1 MKLKKLGQSDLY
13 VSPHC
18 LGTMTF
24 GEATS
29 ENDGHSQ
36 IDQSISS
43 GINFIDT
50 AEMYPT
56 CPLREE
62 TTGITEKIIGNWIDK
77 NKSKRSEIIL
87 ATKISGK
94 GYKAVRNG
102 EGINEKS
109 IKIAIEGSLNKLK
122 TDYIDLYQLHWPN
135 RGSYHFRQN
144 WSYNPTNQETNI
156 VKENI
161 MSVLEVL
168 SNCEKEGKIRSIGLS
183 NETCWGT
190 AQFIDCIKNF
200 PNLSLA
206 SIQNEYSLLCR
217 LYDLDMAELSH
228 HENIHLLAYS
238 PLAGGFLTGKYLD
251 ENVPK
256 NSRLSRV
263 PSLFGRI
270 NDNSTPAVKE
280 YISLAKKH
288 NLDPVHMS
296 LAFCNQ
302 RPFMGSIIFGATDNL
317 QLTNILEGMDVVLSD
332 EVMSEINK
340 LYKKFPITF

>member
-1 MKLKKLGQSDLY
+1 MEFKKLGKSDLT
-13 VSPHC
+13 VSAYC

-29 ENDGHSQ
+29 ETDSHLQ
-36 IDQSISS
+36 IDQSLAS

-62 TTGITEKIIGNWIDK
+62 TTGDTEVIIGNWIEK
-77 NKSKRSEIIL
+77 NKSKRADFVL

-102 EGINEKS
+102 EGIDEKS
-109 IKIAIEGSLNKLK
+109 IKIAIEGSLKKLK

-144 WSYNPTNQETNI
+144 WNYNPTNQDTDLA
-156 VKENI
+156 KENI
-161 MSVLEVL
+161 NGVLNAL
-168 SNCEKEGKIRSIGLS
+168 SDLQKEGKIRHIGLS

-190 AQFIDCIKNF
+190 SQFIDQLKNF
-200 PNLSLA
+200 SNLIIA

-217 LYDLDMAELSH
+217 LYDLDLAEMSH
-228 HENIHLLAYS
+228 HEKISLLAYS
-238 PLAGGFLTGKYLD
+238 PLASGFLTGKYLD
-251 ENVPK
+251 GKVPK

-263 PSLFGRI
+263 SSLFGRI
-270 NDNSTPAVKE
+270 NDNSTIAVRE
-280 YISLAKKH
+280 YVSLARKF
-288 NLDPVHMS
+288 NIEPVHMA

-302 RPFMGSIIFGATDNL
+302 RSFMGSVIFGATEKL
-317 QLTNILEGMDVVLSD
+317 QLTKIINGLDVVLSD
-332 EVMSEINK
+332 ELITEINK

>member
-1 MKLKKLGQSDLY
+1 MEFKKLGKSDLT
-13 VSPHC
+13 VSAYC

-29 ENDGHSQ
+29 ETDSHLQ
-36 IDQSISS
+36 IDQSLAS

-62 TTGITEKIIGNWIDK
+62 TTGDTEVIIGNWIEK
-77 NKSKRSEIIL
+77 NKSKRADFVL

-102 EGINEKS
+102 EGIDEKS
-109 IKIAIEGSLNKLK
+109 IKTAIEGSLKKLK

-144 WSYNPTNQETNI
+144 WNYNPTNQDTE
-156 VKENI
+156 
-161 MSVLEVL
+161 
-168 SNCEKEGKIRSIGLS
+168 IRHIGLS

-190 AQFIDCIKNF
+190 SQFLDQLKNF
-200 PNLSLA
+200 SNLIIA

-217 LYDLDMAELSH
+217 LYDLDMAEMSH
-228 HENIHLLAYS
+228 HENISLLSYS
-238 PLAGGFLTGKYLD
+238 PLAGGFLTGKYIND
-251 ENVPK
+251 NVPD

-270 NDNSTPAVKE
+270 NENSTLAVKE
-280 YISLAKKH
+280 YLSLSRRY

-302 RPFMGSIIFGATDNL
+302 RPFMGSVIFGATDNFQL
-317 QLTNILEGMDVVLSD
+317 QNILKGLDVVLS
-332 EVMSEINK
+332 EELMSDINK

>member
-1 MKLKKLGQSDLY
+1 MNLKKLTDSDLC
-13 VSPHC
+13 VSPYC
-18 LGTMTF
+18 LDTMTF

-29 ENDGHSQ
+29 EKDSHRQ
-36 IDQSISS
+36 IDQSISY
-43 GINFIDT
+43 GVNFLDT

-56 CPLREE
+56 CPLRET
-62 TTGITEKIIGNWIDK
+62 TTGDTEKIVGNWIEK
-77 NKSKRSEIIL
+77 NQSKRSDVIL

-102 EGINEKS
+102 EGINAKS
-109 IKIAIEGSLNKLK
+109 IKIALEGSLKKLK

-144 WSYNPTNQETNI
+144 WSYNPTSQETDI

-161 MSVLEVL
+161 HSVLEVL
-168 SNCEKEGKIRSIGLS
+168 ANYQKEGKIRSIGLS

-190 AQFIDCIKNF
+190 IQFLNCMKSF
-200 PNLSLA
+200 PNLTLA

-228 HENIHLLAYS
+228 HENIGLLAYS

-251 ENVPK
+251 NNIPK

-280 YISLAKKH
+280 YMSLAKIY

-302 RPFMGSIIFGATDNL
+302 RPFMGSIIFGATDDL
-317 QLTNILEGMDVVLSD
+317 QLKNILEGMEVVLSD
-332 EVMSEINK
+332 EVMTEINK

>member
-1 MKLKKLGQSDLY
+1 MKYKKLANTELE
-13 VSPHC
+13 VSLIC
-18 LGTMTF
+18 LGTMTY
-24 GEATS
+24 GEQNNEKEAH
-29 ENDGHSQ
+29 EQLDY
-36 IDQSISS
+36 SIAKV
-43 GINFIDT
+43 INFIDT

-62 TTGITEKIIGNWIDK
+62 TTGDTEVIIGNWIEK
-77 NKSKRSEIIL
+77 NKSKRADFVL

-102 EGINEKS
+102 EGIDEKS
-109 IKIAIEGSLNKLK
+109 IKIAIEGSLKKLK

-144 WSYNPTNQETNI
+144 WNYNPTNQDTEIAKDNI
-156 VKENI
+156 NG
-161 MSVLEVL
+161 VLNSL
-168 SNCEKEGKIRSIGLS
+168 SDLQKEGKIRHIGLS

-190 AQFIDCIKNF
+190 SHFLDQLKNF
-200 PNLSLA
+200 SNLIIA

-217 LYDLDMAELSH
+217 LYDLDMAEMSH
-228 HENIHLLAYS
+228 HENISLLSYS
-238 PLAGGFLTGKYLD
+238 PLAGGFLTGKYIND
-251 ENVPK
+251 NVPD

-270 NDNSTPAVKE
+270 NENSTLAVKE
-280 YISLAKKH
+280 YLSLSRRYD
-288 NLDPVHMS
+288 LDPVHMS

-302 RPFMGSIIFGATDNL
+302 RPFMGSVIFGATDNFQL
-317 QLTNILEGMDVVLSD
+317 QNILKGLDVVLS
-332 EVMSEINK
+332 EELMSDINK

>member
-13 VSPHC
+13 VSPYC

-24 GEATS
+24 GESTS
-29 ENDGHSQ
+29 EQEGHSQ

-56 CPLREE
+56 CPMRKE
-62 TTGITEKIIGNWIDK
+62 TTGNTEVIIGNWIKK
-77 NKSKRSEIIL
+77 NKSKRPNIIL
-87 ATKISGK
+87 ATKVSGK
-94 GYKAVRNG
+94 GYNAVRDG
-102 EGINEKS
+102 EGINKKS
-109 IKIAIEGSLNKLK
+109 IKIALEGSLKKLN

-144 WSYNPTNQETNI
+144 WSYDPTNQETNI

-190 AQFIDCIKNF
+190 LQFIDCIKFF
-200 PNLSLA
+200 PNLSIA

-217 LYDLDMAELSH
+217 LFDLDMAELSY
-228 HENIHLLAYS
+228 HENIDLLAYS
-238 PLAGGFLTGKYLD
+238 PLAAGLLTGKYLN
-251 ENVPK
+251 ENNPK
-256 NSRLSRV
+256 NSRNINV
-263 PSLFGRI
+263 PGLFGRI
-270 NDNSTPAVKE
+270 NENSNSAVVE
-280 YISLAKKH
+280 YINLAKKY
-288 NLDPVHMS
+288 NLDPVNMS

-302 RPFMGSIIFGATDNL
+302 RPFMGSIIFGATNDL
-317 QLTNILEGMDVVLSD
+317 QLKNILIGMDLVLSD
-332 EVMSEINK
+332 EVVTEINK
-340 LYKKFPITF
+340 LYKRFPITF